1 MLRNALLVAFISLVV
16 VLVASLSSPVALL
29 MVFVPSRANTNTL
42 RRYTWQQHHVHY
54 TSIDLTAR

>member
-29 MVFVPSRANTNTL
+29 MVFVPSLTNTL
-42 RRYTWQQHHVHY
+42 RRYTWQQHHVPY